1 MIKHIVMWNLKEEA
15 NGKIKEEN
23 AKEAKLMLEALVGKI
38 PGLHK
43 LEVGI
48 DFNRSN
54 AACDLVLYS
63 ELDDKKALEIYRDHP
78 DHVKAAKFI
87 GEITSERHVV
97 DYETQEH
104 EVM

>member
-1 MIKHIVMWNLKEEA
+1 MVKHIVMWNLKEKA
-15 NGKIKEEN
+15 NGKNKEEN
-23 AKEAKLMLEALVGKI
+23 AKEAKIMLEALIGKI

-48 DFNRSN
+48 DFNRSG

-78 DHVKAAKFI
+78 EHVKAGQFI
-87 GEITSERHVV
+87 AEITCERYVV

>member
-15 NGKIKEEN
+15 NGKNREEN
-23 AKEAKLMLEALVGKI
+23 AKEIKIMLEALMGKI

-63 ELDDKKALEIYRDHP
+63 ELDDKKSLEIYRDHP
-78 DHVKAAKFI
+78 DHVKAAQFI
-87 GEITSERHVV
+87 GEVTSVRYVV